1 MAPHVENSQ
10 SSSTLGLEWLKSLSV
25 TESPPAPV
33 PKETE
38 QASKIQDLKWWK
50 NLTVTESPPLTTLA
64 SKLDAL
70 PVGEEFQFAKADKMA
85 TAPINWPT
93 RFDAEVAS
101 CVVHGSIPP
110 EIDGTFY
117 RVICDSIYTNRNG
130 KDIWIN
136 GDGAID
142 AWRISNGVCDFK
154 QKFVR
159 TPRFIIERAAR
170 KSIFGTYRN
179 PFAGDE
185 RVFDM
190 VQSPG
195 NTHIHYWQ
203 GLLLA
208 AKEDSPPTAMDPDT
222 LDTIGI
228 NKSLRVLNP
237 PADILNR
244 HL

>member
-1 MAPHVENSQ
+1 MVEESQ
-10 SSSTLGLEWLKSLSV
+10 RSRVAACTGTKGNGAAVEDPGLEV
-25 TESPPAPV
+25 VEESHRDRVA
-33 PKETE
+33 
-38 QASKIQDLKWWK
+38 
-50 NLTVTESPPLTTLA
+50 PLTTLA

-179 PFAGDE
+179 PFAGDK

-208 AKEDSPPTAMDPDT
+208 AKEDSPPIVMDPDT

-228 NKSLRVLNP
+228 NKSL
-237 PADILNR
+237 
-244 HL
+244 